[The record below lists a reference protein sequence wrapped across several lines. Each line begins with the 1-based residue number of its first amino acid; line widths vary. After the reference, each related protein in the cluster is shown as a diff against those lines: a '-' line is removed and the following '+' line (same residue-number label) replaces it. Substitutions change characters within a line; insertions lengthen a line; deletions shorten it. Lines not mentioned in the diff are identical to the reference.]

1 MSDTNRRNFFL
12 HSAAA
17 ALLAARSASAAE
29 QLSVASYA
37 DEFPD
42 MLLAHLGGRL
52 KALDERWDEQR
63 AGIKTPADLDA
74 RNTFVREKFEE
85 MIGGYPDL
93 TPLNPVVVDRF
104 ERDGYR
110 VENVMFQSRPD
121 FWVTGNLYVP
131 TTGDGP
137 FPGII
142 SPCGHYGLAR
152 MQPDYQFVYMN
163 LVKAGFV
170 VLAFD
175 PIGQGERRHWW
186 DPRTDETEVGNA
198 IYEHSM
204 PGQLLLLLGENLTQ
218 YRMWDGMRAIDYLL
232 TRPEVDA
239 ERIGCAG
246 HSGGGTLTLFVSALD
261 QRVKCAVVNEGGTGH
276 RWPLDLKP
284 ETQVGPSDVEQNL
297 FPAAIHGAD
306 LPDLHVAI
314 APRPLLALIEH
325 YSPRFN
331 KAAEQIQAA
340 YQVAGVPEKFST
352 AEAADPHA
360 WTVKLRLATT
370 DWFSRWFYGR
380 PGPESEPFFKPEP
393 PEKLYCTPNGSIRH
407 SRRGHT
413 IFSLILDKQ
422 AKLPPSKQLPAD
434 LSDLES
440 YRSKLTEEIR
450 GLIHYKADSDYP
462 LTVRHRM
469 TTPRKGYRVEK
480 QEFLSEHGIY
490 IPVWAFIPDR
500 ARAPYTATIFTN
512 GRAIQNDG
520 MEFGLLERLAQ
531 DGHMVVAVDVRGVGE
546 TAPDHG
552 RRTRATNEFSH
563 LFDIDT
569 AMQYMCWF
577 MDDSL
582 LGMRVRDIVRSI
594 DYVLA
599 RDDVE
604 KSGVRLIASGRG
616 ALWCLFAA
624 ALDTRVRGLLADRA
638 LISYKSLMEVDRY
651 VHGADVFIP
660 DVLNHFDLPHVAG
673 AVADRYVAILDPVDP
688 MGKPADIARSR
699 RVYAWTREV
708 YQAVGADDRFEVMAR
723 QPGSDPADAYLTF
736 LNRWES

>member
-1 MSDTNRRNFFL
+1 
-12 HSAAA
+12 
-17 ALLAARSASAAE
+17 
-29 QLSVASYA
+29 
-37 DEFPD
+37 
-42 MLLAHLGGRL
+42 
-52 KALDERWDEQR
+52 
-63 AGIKTPADLDA
+63 
-74 RNTFVREKFEE
+74 
-85 MIGGYPDL
+85 
-93 TPLNPVVVDRF
+93 
-104 ERDGYR
+104 
-110 VENVMFQSRPD
+110 
-121 FWVTGNLYVP
+121 
-131 TTGDGP
+131 
-137 FPGII
+137 
-142 SPCGHYGLAR
+142 
-152 MQPDYQFVYMN
+152 MQPDYQFAYLS

-186 DPRTDETEVGNA
+186 DPRTGRTEVGNA

-232 TRPEVDA
+232 TRPEVDG

-261 QRVKCAVVNEGGTGH
+261 ERVKCAVVNEGGTGH
-276 RWPLDLKP
+276 RWPLNLKP
-284 ETQVGPSDVEQNL
+284 ETAVGPSDVEQNL

-314 APRPLLALIEH
+314 APRPLLALIEN

-331 KAAEQIQAA
+331 AAAEQIQAA
-340 YQVAGVPEKFST
+340 YQVAGVPEKFAT
-352 AEAADPHA
+352 EEAGDPHA

-370 DWFSRWFYGR
+370 DWFSRWFYDKR
-380 PGPESEPFFKPEP
+380 GPESEPFFEPEP

-422 AKLPPSKQLPAD
+422 AKLPPSRAVPAGLP
-434 LSDLES
+434 DLETH
-440 YRSKLTEEIR
+440 RLEVTHEIR
-450 GLIHYKADSDYP
+450 SLIRYRVGPEYP
-462 LTVRHRM
+462 LTVRHRI
-469 TTPRKGYRVEK
+469 TTPRKGYRIEK

-490 IPVWAFIPDR
+490 IPVWVFLPDR
-500 ARAPYTATIFTN
+500 ARVPYTATIFVN
-512 GRAIQNDG
+512 GQGKRRDG
-520 MEFGLLERLAQ
+520 MEFGLLDRLAR

-546 TAPDHG
+546 TAPAHA
-552 RRTRATNEFSH
+552 RRTSRTNEFSH
-563 LFDIDT
+563 LFDVDT

-577 MDDSL
+577 MDESL

-594 DYVLA
+594 DYVLE

-638 LISYKSLMEVDRY
+638 LISYKSLTEVDRY
-651 VHGADVFIP
+651 AHGANIFIP
-660 DVLNHFDLPHVAG
+660 GILNHFDLPHVAG
-673 AVADRYVAILDPVDP
+673 AVADRYLSIVDPVDP
-688 MGKPADIARSR
+688 MGKPADVARSR

-708 YQAVGADDRFEVMAR
+708 YSAVGATDRFEVIAR
-723 QPGSDPADAYLTF
+723 RPGSDPADEYLKF
-736 LNRWES
+736 LNRWRA